1 MTGISNSVK
10 EKAAKEWLAGNG
22 SVTKTNVAT
31 KYGISVRTLG
41 RAIDKLQKGESP
53 VAVKQPKNKS
63 GVKKKPKTKKKALKD
78 KQPTPEVEAAVEPVV
93 DDAPREIS
101 YIGTRNS
108 ITISDGFESIIIPVD
123 DDRYIEVTEF
133 IALGDVDA
141 AWDAANTK
149 KRISEFTSGRVEIK
163 NGCVTI
169 SGVFVDNRCSERLL
183 KLLEDGA
190 PEEEIIKFCNFFERL
205 SNHHDKRVVDELFDF
220 LQHNSITLNDDG
232 TFNAYKAVRAD
243 FKDCYTGKIDNSVG
257 AEPYMPRALVDDD
270 RDRTCSHGLHFAS
283 YNYAAFSYGTRGN
296 QLVRVVVDPED
307 VVSIPSDYSGQK
319 GRAYRYKVVEHIG
332 TL

>member
-10 EKAAKEWLAGNG
+10 KKAANEWLDNNG
-22 SVTKTNVAT
+22 GLTKTQVAT

-41 RAIDKLQKGESP
+41 RAIEKLQNGGCL
-53 VAVKQPKNKS
+53 VQPKTAKEKS
-63 GVKKKPKTKKKALKD
+63 TPKKK
-78 KQPTPEVEAAVEPVV
+78 TPEPVV
-93 DDAPREIS
+93 ETAAENKETVREIS

-123 DDRYIEVTEF
+123 DDRYVEVTEF

-169 SGVFVDNRCSERLL
+169 AGVFVDNRCSERLL

-270 RDRTCSHGLHFAS
+270 RDRTCSRGLHFAS
-283 YNYAAFSYGTRGN
+283 YNYAASSYGTRGN

-319 GRAYRYKVVEHIG
+319 GRAYRYKVVEHIK